1 MKSNVLLY
9 ILILTSFCLTSYS
22 LSGQV
27 LLGVK
32 GGNFIGLEIGAQLSG
47 IRKEDFVSNNISP
60 RVNIYIGKELNSV
73 LSIQVG
79 YEGFYFNTIANRDR
93 RYYNYYNLKLQHLLF
108 LPRTNS
114 TKNSKN
120 LIGFQIG
127 GGLFD
132 NKYYKRP
139 SFVADVGLVGLI
151 ALQNKSKLI
160 FRINSILGW
169 DLYQSDEDMISAFT
183 LGLKRNL

>member
-1 MKSNVLLY
+1 MRSNDLLH
-9 ILILTSFCLTSYS
+9 ILILTGLCLTSKS

-27 LLGVK
+27 LFGVK

-73 LSIQVG
+73 LSIQGG
-79 YEGFYFNTIANRDR
+79 YEGFYFNTIANSDR
-93 RYYNYYNLKLQHLLF
+93 RCYNYYNLKLQHLLF
-108 LPRTNS
+108 LSRTNS
-114 TKNSKN
+114 NN
-120 LIGFQIG
+120 QIGFQIG

-132 NKYYKRP
+132 NNHYNRP
-139 SFVADVGLVGLI
+139 NLVGDVGLVGLI
-151 ALQNKSKLI
+151 AVQNKTQLI

-169 DLYQSDEDMISAFT
+169 DLYQGDEDIINAFT
-183 LGLKRNL
+183 LGLKRNV

>member
-1 MKSNVLLY
+1 
-9 ILILTSFCLTSYS
+9 
-22 LSGQV
+22 
-27 LLGVK
+27 LGVK

-114 TKNSKN
+114 NKNSKN

-132 NKYYKRP
+132 NKYYNRP

-151 ALQNKSKLI
+151 ALQLESKIVLDLSNKSNSGIIVLKTQKRI
-160 FRINSILGW
+160 FGEEYDQDN
-169 DLYQSDEDMISAFT
+169 
-183 LGLKRNL
+183 